1 MSVAF
6 HEAR

>member
-6 HEAR
+6 GAG